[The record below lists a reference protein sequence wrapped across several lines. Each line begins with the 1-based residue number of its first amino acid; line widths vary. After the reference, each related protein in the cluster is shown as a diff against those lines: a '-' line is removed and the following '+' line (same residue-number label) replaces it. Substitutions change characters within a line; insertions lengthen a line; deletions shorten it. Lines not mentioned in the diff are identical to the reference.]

1 LVGGGCNSVAAGLRG
16 IAGDHFHVSRY
27 PENQLY
33 RANDRRERYLET
45 FFD

>member
-1 LVGGGCNSVAAGLRG
+1 VAAIRSLPACEA
-16 IAGDHFHVSRY
+16 IAGDHFPVSRY

-33 RANDRRERYLET
+33 RANDRRERYRET